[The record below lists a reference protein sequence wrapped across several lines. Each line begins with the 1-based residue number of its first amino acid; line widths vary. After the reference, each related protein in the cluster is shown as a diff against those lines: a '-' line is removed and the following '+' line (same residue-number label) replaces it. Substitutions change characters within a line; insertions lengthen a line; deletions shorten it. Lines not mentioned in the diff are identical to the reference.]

1 MCKGPE
7 VGICLE
13 VWENNR
19 EALTRAEE
27 GGGCGGRRGESYAE
41 GGHSRPV
48 GHSQDTG
55 FVFSVT
61 RNQQR
66 ALSGQR
72 MQSKL
77 HSNPSGLPG
86 QKKAAGSQSG
96 SRETSQEANARSWL
110 GLGAGGRDRIQNVIQ
125 TGYTP
130 VGDIVPCLSKRLL
143 LKKGGGDK
151 DTEPGPR
158 KVAT

>member
-13 VWENNR
+13 FWENNR

-72 MQSKL
+72 MQSEL
-77 HSNPSGLPG
+77 HSNPSGLPD
-86 QKKAAGSQSG
+86 QKKGCWQPEWKQGDQPGSQCKELAWTRG
-96 SRETSQEANARSWL
+96 WR
-110 GLGAGGRDRIQNVIQ
+110 
-125 TGYTP
+125 
-130 VGDIVPCLSKRLL
+130 
-143 LKKGGGDK
+143 KG
-151 DTEPGPR
+151 
-158 KVAT
+158 

>member
-13 VWENNR
+13 FWENNR

-27 GGGCGGRRGESYAE
+27 GGGCGGRQGESYAE

-48 GHSQDTG
+48 GRSQDTG

-66 ALSGQR
+66 ALSRQR
-72 MQSKL
+72 TQSEL
-77 HSNPSGLPG
+77 RSNRIPPG
-86 QKKAAGSQSG
+86 C
-96 SRETSQEANARSWL
+96 R
-110 GLGAGGRDRIQNVIQ
+110 V
-125 TGYTP
+125 
-130 VGDIVPCLSKRLL
+130 
-143 LKKGGGDK
+143 KKGLLAARVEAGRPARKPMQGGGLD
-151 DTEPGPR
+151 
-158 KVAT
+158 